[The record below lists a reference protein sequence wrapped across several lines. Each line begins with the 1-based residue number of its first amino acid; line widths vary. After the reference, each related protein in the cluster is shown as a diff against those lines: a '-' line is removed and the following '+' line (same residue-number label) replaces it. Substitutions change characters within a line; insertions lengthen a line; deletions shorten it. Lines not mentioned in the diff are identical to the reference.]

1 MPGAQG
7 PGTEGGGRRLLGL
20 VQRMIQTGMAMA
32 RGVNLIARQR
42 LAGQDLS
49 LLGPA
54 GFNPTLASAL
64 VVQAVAWTAAL
75 RERLMVMA
83 VRPPF
88 TRGLPRPDRAPQGRS
103 APFCPPENLAEP
115 TAQDWHNWQELARPW
130 RMGPG
135 GVAVATRAI
144 AGMPDREV
152 VAQICGKLS
161 QAAAELGAEAD
172 VARIVPSI
180 PAGPR
185 VGRTFGM
192 SDRRRTGRRPG
203 WGVIGRR
210 RRRIDSGRRTFEA
223 FGNRGLRRAFA
234 VQGRGVGVYDWRRS
248 RIALARCGLRIWGL

>member
-1 MPGAQG
+1 MSFSSTFSAADPLGESGAMPGAQG

-42 LAGQDLS
+42 LAGQ
-49 LLGPA
+49 
-54 GFNPTLASAL
+54 
-64 VVQAVAWTAAL
+64 AAL

-172 VARIVPSI
+172 VARIAALEAAARALCPDVDAAPDATEDGPVDSGGAEGG
-180 PAGPR
+180 PDVWDVGSPPDGSAAG
-185 VGRTFGM
+185 VGR
-192 SDRRRTGRRPG
+192 DRPPPAP
-203 WGVIGRR
+203 
-210 RRRIDSGRRTFEA
+210 D
-223 FGNRGLRRAFA
+223 
-234 VQGRGVGVYDWRRS
+234 
-248 RIALARCGLRIWGL
+248 

>member
-7 PGTEGGGRRLLGL
+7 PGAESGGRRLLGL

-32 RGVNLIARQR
+32 RGINLIARQR

-88 TRGLPRPDRAPQGRS
+88 TRGLPRPDRVPQGRGARFS
-103 APFCPPENLAEP
+103 PPENLAEP
-115 TAQDWHNWQELARPW
+115 TAADWHNWQELARPW

-135 GVAVATRAI
+135 GVAVATKAI

-172 VARIVPSI
+172 VARIAALEAAARALCPDVDAAPD
-180 PAGPR
+180 ATEDGP
-185 VGRTFGM
+185 V
-192 SDRRRTGRRPG
+192 
-203 WGVIGRR
+203 
-210 RRRIDSGRRTFEA
+210 DSGGASGGAGGWE
-223 FGNRGLRRAFA
+223 FGSPPDGSAT
-234 VQGRGVGVYDWRRS
+234 G
-248 RIALARCGLRIWGL
+248 ARCDRPAPAPD

>member
-1 MPGAQG
+1 MSFSSTFSAADPLGESGAMPGAQG

-172 VARIVPSI
+172 VARIAALEAAARALCPDVDAAPDATEDGPVDSGGAEGG
-180 PAGPR
+180 PDVWDVGSPPDGSAAG
-185 VGRTFGM
+185 VGR
-192 SDRRRTGRRPG
+192 DRPPPAP
-203 WGVIGRR
+203 
-210 RRRIDSGRRTFEA
+210 D
-223 FGNRGLRRAFA
+223 
-234 VQGRGVGVYDWRRS
+234 
-248 RIALARCGLRIWGL
+248 

>member
-1 MPGAQG
+1 LFAGFTRIQTAID
-7 PGTEGGGRRLLGL
+7 RL

-32 RGVNLIARQR
+32 RGINLIARQR

-135 GVAVATRAI
+135 GIAVATRAI

-172 VARIVPSI
+172 VARIAALEAAARALCPEADAAAD
-180 PAGPR
+180 PTEDGP
-185 VGRTFGM
+185 V
-192 SDRRRTGRRPG
+192 
-203 WGVIGRR
+203 
-210 RRRIDSGRRTFEA
+210 DSGGAEGGPGVWDVGSPPDGA
-223 FGNRGLRRAFA
+223 AAGA
-234 VQGRGVGVYDWRRS
+234 GRDRPPP
-248 RIALARCGLRIWGL
+248 APD

>member
-1 MPGAQG
+1 MNFSSTFSAADAPDEGGAMPGAQAS
-7 PGTEGGGRRLLGL
+7 PADGGGRRLLGL
-20 VQRMIQTGMAMA
+20 LQRMLQTGMAMA

-75 RERLMVMA
+75 RERLLVMA

-88 TRGLPRPDRAPQGRS
+88 TRGLPRPDRPPQGRS
-103 APFCPPENLAEP
+103 ARFCPPENLAEP

-135 GVAVATRAI
+135 GIAVATRAI
-144 AGMPDREV
+144 AGLPDREV

-172 VARIVPSI
+172 VARIAALEAAARALCPEADDGEVGAADGGGAGRAWQ
-180 PAGPR
+180 AGPPPASR
-185 VGRTFGM
+185 
-192 SDRRRTGRRPG
+192 
-203 WGVIGRR
+203 
-210 RRRIDSGRRTFEA
+210 DSGAR
-223 FGNRGLRRAFA
+223 
-234 VQGRGVGVYDWRRS
+234 YDRPPP
-248 RIALARCGLRIWGL
+248 APD

>member
-1 MPGAQG
+1 MPGGQA
-7 PGTEGGGRRLLGL
+7 PGAESGRRRLLGL
-20 VQRMIQTGMAMA
+20 LQRMLQTGMAMA

-75 RERLMVMA
+75 RERLLVMA

-103 APFCPPENLAEP
+103 ARFCPPDNLAEP
-115 TAQDWHNWQELARPW
+115 TPEDWHNWQELARPW

-135 GVAVATRAI
+135 GIAVATRAI
-144 AGMPDREV
+144 AGLPDREV

-172 VARIVPSI
+172 VARIAALEAAARALCPEADAAEGNAGDAGGAAGAGGAKRAWE
-180 PAGPR
+180 AGP
-185 VGRTFGM
+185 
-192 SDRRRTGRRPG
+192 PPA
-203 WGVIGRR
+203 WGE
-210 RRRIDSGRRTFEA
+210 SGAGHEPPPA
-223 FGNRGLRRAFA
+223 P
-234 VQGRGVGVYDWRRS
+234 D
-248 RIALARCGLRIWGL
+248 